1 MSASESLLGLLHLA
15 LAEDLTKRLSSGEA
29 TAADRAVIAK
39 FLKDNAITCAPS
51 ETNALGE
58 LARKAAERADR
69 KKTLLSAA
77 EKREVEEVTK
87 IMGGIH

>member
-15 LAEDLTKRLSSGEA
+15 LAEDLTDRLKSGEA

-51 ETNALGE
+51 EDNALGE
-58 LARKAAERADR
+58 LARRAAERSD
-69 KKTLLSAA
+69 KKKALLSDA
-77 EKREVEEVTK
+77 EKAEVSEVSR
-87 IMGGIH
+87 IMGGMH